1 MKHARAVL
9 VALVATAVTLGTP
22 VAPAVAAKPPQ
33 GIAHRGDVRFDEE
46 TADALRSSIRK
57 GLCNE
62 VDIHL
67 TADNV
72 PVLNHDTTVNRTL
85 SGTGRVRDHTVASF
99 LRMTTESGRHPIT
112 LRRAILITRRS
123 SGCMVVEVWP
133 GYWNPS
139 RYAALG
145 RMVRPKDHI
154 WFDSYRKRVL
164 AQMHRAA
171 PRLKLAWKP
180 QNATYRPRPLPSYI
194 TVVLANDS
202 TRAMV
207 RAHHRAGIKV
217 FRYAVRRNRV
227 DAVAAQGVD
236 KIFTNSVRWYANH
249 FQ

>member
-1 MKHARAVL
+1 MNHVRAVL
-9 VALVATAVTLGTP
+9 VALVATAVTLATP
-22 VAPAVAAKPPQ
+22 SAPAAAAPPPQ

-72 PVLNHDTTVNRTL
+72 PVLNHDPTVDRTL
-85 SGTGRVRDHTVASF
+85 SGTGRVRDHTVRSF
-99 LRMTTESGRHPIT
+99 LRMTTKSGRHPIT
-112 LRRAILITRRS
+112 LKRAIVITRRN

-133 GYWNPS
+133 GYWNAS

-145 RMVRPKDHI
+145 RMVRPKDRI
-154 WFDSYRKRVL
+154 WFNSYRKQVL
-164 AQMHRAA
+164 RQIHRAA
-171 PRLKLAWKP
+171 PRLKLAWKA
-180 QNATYRPRPLPSYI
+180 QRARYRPAALPSHI
-194 TVVLANDS
+194 TVIIADSS

-217 FRYAVRRNRV
+217 FRQRVRRASV

-236 KIFTNSVRWYANH
+236 KIFTNHVRWYANH
-249 FQ
+249 FR